1 MCGENDSIIK
11 TDIKASSQFK
21 GLLKRIGIFSEIVIF
36 GENHA
41 VLELKHIQ
49 LVINGKV
56 VHQ

>member
-1 MCGENDSIIK
+1 M
-11 TDIKASSQFK
+11 
-21 GLLKRIGIFSEIVIF
+21 VIF

-56 VHQ
+56 VHQLPLHDVKSPKTPYH